1 MLVSF
6 MYGCACLSVSLVHV
20 KCCIFVAKPFLL
32 MPSPLWCQ
40 ITGLLAQVDKNKK
53 VKEIEDFIK
62 KVGLGPRK
70 VSWKHFVSS
79 SFVPLRLAFGAS
91 INLYIQQMM
100 ITLLRIGGLLSY
112 SWLGKCCFFGFL
124 PWKRVLGECTNVI
137 DKYFIVHIR
146 YFSWFH
152 FYII

>member
-6 MYGCACLSVSLVHV
+6 MYGCACLSVSLVDV

-70 VSWKHFVSS
+70 VS
-79 SFVPLRLAFGAS
+79 
-91 INLYIQQMM
+91 
-100 ITLLRIGGLLSY
+100 
-112 SWLGKCCFFGFL
+112 
-124 PWKRVLGECTNVI
+124 
-137 DKYFIVHIR
+137 
-146 YFSWFH
+146 
-152 FYII
+152 